1 MFAITELT
9 EADRAEWD
17 GYVRRS
23 SQGLPQHLSGWRDVL
38 AGGAYE
44 THFLM
49 ARDGG
54 RVVGLLPLFF
64 IRSRF
69 VGNTA
74 TTMPGALCADG
85 DEVAKALLARAAE
98 MSQQARLPRLVL
110 HDTRT
115 AWQGLE
121 TWSEHVHWVVDV
133 TPGVGALWE
142 RLDRN
147 IRRQIRMA
155 QRNGLAVEIDR
166 TGEGSKAF
174 YDVYSR
180 YAHRSGTPLFGRA
193 FLQRVI
199 ASFPGGFDI
208 ALVRRGNDVLGAF
221 FQMEVGAGVFGLWG
235 ATLGQYRELRPGYLA
250 YWELIRYAAENG
262 YRFLDMGRS
271 PAGSTAS
278 SFKGQWGGVSWPV
291 HQQAIALSRPS
302 RPQERTPHVGV
313 AQRVRSDRSMQMLMR
328 LWPHLPLQVANWVG
342 PMLRRHVPF
351 G

>member
-1 MFAITELT
+1 MYAISEVT
-9 EADRAEWD
+9 EADRAAWD
-17 GYVRRS
+17 GYVRQS
-23 SQGLPQHLSGWRDVL
+23 SRGLPQHLSGWRDVL
-38 AGGAYE
+38 TGGGYR

-49 ARDGG
+49 ARDGEH
-54 RVVGLLPLFF
+54 VVGLLPLFF
-64 IRSRF
+64 IRSLL

-74 TTMPGALCADG
+74 TTMPGALCADR
-85 DEVAKALLARAAE
+85 DDVAAALLGYAAALSRDAG
-98 MSQQARLPRLVL
+98 MPRLVL
-110 HDTRT
+110 HDTRM
-115 AWQGLE
+115 AWPGLE
-121 TWSEHVHWVVDV
+121 TWSEHVCWVVDV

-166 TGEGSKAF
+166 TEQGCNAF

-180 YAHRSGTPLFGRA
+180 FAHRSGTPLFGRA
-193 FLQRVI
+193 FLERVI
-199 ASFPGGFDI
+199 GCFPGGFDI
-208 ALVRRGNDVLGAF
+208 ALVRRGKELMGAY

-235 ATLGQYRELRPGYLA
+235 ATLGKYRELRPGYLA

-278 SFKGQWGGVSWPV
+278 SFKGQWGGVCMPV
-291 HQQAIALSRPS
+291 HQQALALSGPS
-302 RPQERTPHVGV
+302 WLQGATRHVGV
-313 AQRVRSDRSMQMLMR
+313 AQRVRSDRGMQIIMR
-328 LWPHLPLQVANWVG
+328 LWPHLPYPVARRLG